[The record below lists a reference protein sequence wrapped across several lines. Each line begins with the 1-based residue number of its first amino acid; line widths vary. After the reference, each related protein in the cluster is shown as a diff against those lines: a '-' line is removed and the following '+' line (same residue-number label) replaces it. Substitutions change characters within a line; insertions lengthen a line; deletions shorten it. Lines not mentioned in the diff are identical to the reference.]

1 MSDQKNNINSLN
13 QHGVLINLYNVGVLL
28 IGKSGIGKSEC
39 AIELLNKGG
48 RLISD
53 DIVIMQ
59 NIQGTLVGKAPE
71 KIKELIEIRGIGI
84 INIKE
89 IFGYNSIQDESKIDL
104 VVELIGFKE
113 NHDYE
118 RLGYDTILMKILNI
132 EVPSVKIPVSP
143 GRNLSTLIEIAVKK
157 LILER

>member
-28 IGKSGIGKSEC
+28 LGKSGIGKSEC

-118 RLGYDTILMKILNI
+118 RLGYDTIFMKILNI

>member
-118 RLGYDTILMKILNI
+118 RLGYDTIFMKILNI

>member
-28 IGKSGIGKSEC
+28 LGKSGIGKSEC

-104 VVELIGFKE
+104 VVELI
-113 NHDYE
+113 D
-118 RLGYDTILMKILNI
+118 
-132 EVPSVKIPVSP
+132 
-143 GRNLSTLIEIAVKK
+143 
-157 LILER
+157 